1 MKIDKGLLE
10 YFPDESIITT
20 VSGNSFM
27 IMREN
32 SRILLMSLGDF
43 TIHNIDD
50 LFSLPLVDLNISNK
64 EISGLFDW
72 WFSKNKLLS
81 FTTLRK
87 GDLIETLW
95 VTEKVQIQ
103 NRKLGKENKIIEDIP
118 CLIRTPR
125 YHSLSFKADKTPDL
139 VYLNPHRETV
149 VTKVENIYGFTIPS
163 EKLVKI
169 FNKEIYGVG
178 EHKVFL

>member
-10 YFPDESIITT
+10 YFPDESIIST
-20 VSGNSFM
+20 VSGNLYM

-32 SRILLMSLGDF
+32 SRILLMSLSDF
-43 TIHNIDD
+43 TIYDIND
-50 LFSLPLVDLNISNK
+50 LFSSPLVDLKISNK
-64 EISGLFDW
+64 EISELLDW

-81 FTTLRK
+81 FTTSGK
-87 GDLIETLW
+87 EDLIGTFW
-95 VTEKVQIQ
+95 VTEKVQLQ

-118 CLIRTPR
+118 CLIRTPG
-125 YHSLSFKADKTPDL
+125 YHSLSFKANKTPDL
-139 VYLNPHRETV
+139 VYLNSHHETV
-149 VTKVENIYGFTIPS
+149 VTIVEKIYGFTIPS

-169 FNKEIYGVG
+169 FNKEVYGVE